1 MSQKF
6 SEPGRGPCVHQRGKA
21 LTGLAADNLRASWE
35 ALFAGVVPKT
45 WAPGAKSAA
54 ECLFYTGAACAYELL
69 ILKAEASAGGRN
81 AAARRVMRDLQFWL
95 KKFRKSN
102 GLPHV

>member
-6 SEPGRGPCVHQRGKA
+6 SEPERGQC

-35 ALFAGVVPKT
+35 ALSAGVVSKK

-69 ILKAEASAGGRN
+69 ILKAEPSAGGQR
-81 AAARRVMRDLQFWL
+81 AAAHRVLRDLQFWL
-95 KKFRKSN
+95 KKFRKNN
-102 GLPHV
+102 GVPHV